1 MSCSIL
7 ISIEPIGHFTT
18 WVLCSLIDTSGAR
31 CVAADD
37 VALGTEAIHEQ
48 GLLCNREIMMLTPA
62 PLAAGSLLLFSLL
75 AAAAAATE
83 LPRADPTGSS
93 CNSDDVLVEPKA
105 CQPKLLGSNLDAPAH
120 DLLQTAAPKTSTA
133 CAAACC
139 ANPKCAG
146 ALFEPL
152 SAVKFGGCD
161 VGKPCCFMK
170 TSVADS
176 RPNPKP
182 VKGGADLWE
191 IPGRSQDD
199 EKLSFLSATLGSHM
213 VLQRAPQQAVVWGF
227 TAPGS
232 TVATT
237 MTPAGAC
244 NAKITGAC
252 RATTFH
258 TIADTKGTWRQKL
271 PATPASKM
279 PYNFSFT
286 SSSPQKESA
295 AIADVLFGD
304 VFLCGGQVRL
314 QLRPLLLPL

>member
-1 MSCSIL
+1 M
-7 ISIEPIGHFTT
+7 
-18 WVLCSLIDTSGAR
+18 A
-31 CVAADD
+31 
-37 VALGTEAIHEQ
+37 
-48 GLLCNREIMMLTPA
+48 
-62 PLAAGSLLLFSLL
+62 
-75 AAAAAATE
+75 E
-83 LPRADPTGSS
+83 LPRADPAGSS
-93 CNSDDVLVEPKA
+93 RSSDNVLIEPKA

-120 DLLQTAAPKTSTA
+120 DLLQSATPQTSTA

-213 VLQRAPQQAVVWGF
+213 VLQTAPQQAVVWGF

-232 TVATT
+232 TVTT
-237 MTPAGAC
+237 IMTPAGAC
-244 NAKITGAC
+244 GAQVAAAC
-252 RATTFH
+252 RAQTFH
-258 TIADTKGTWRQKL
+258 SVADTKGTWRQKL
-271 PATPASKM
+271 PATPASTTTW
-279 PYNFSFT
+279 YNFSFT

-295 AIADVLFGD
+295 NITDVLFGD
-304 VFLCGGQVRL
+304 VFLCGGQVRTRVDYVQSCFSSMHL
-314 QLRPLLLPL
+314 SVCPIRYANTMDDCCSQTWSFQWRRSQIARPRGHRPTTFQIFASSRSVIEQHPQRRFATCKRSGAYSTRV